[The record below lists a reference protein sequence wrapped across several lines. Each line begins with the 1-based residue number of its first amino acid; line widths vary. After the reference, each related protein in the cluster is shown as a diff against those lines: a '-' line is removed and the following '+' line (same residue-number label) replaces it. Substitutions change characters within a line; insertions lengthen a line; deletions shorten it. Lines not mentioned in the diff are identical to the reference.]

1 MIKEIVF
8 YHLHY
13 IKQESVM
20 EILYKTKKNISELFD
35 VPLKTL
41 NNDLTEMRRIEQFQ
55 RYILKPSHKRVYISI
70 EGYEQFLQYKQKK
83 YEEAM

>member
-8 YHLHY
+8 YHLYY

-20 EILYKTKKNISELFD
+20 E
-35 VPLKTL
+35 
-41 NNDLTEMRRIEQFQ
+41 DLTEMRRIEQFQ

-70 EGYEQFLQYKQKK
+70 EGYKQFLQYKQKK

>member
-13 IKQESVM
+13 IKQESAM
-20 EILYKTKKNISELFD
+20 ENLYKTKKNISELFD

-55 RYILKPSHKRVYISI
+55 CYILKPSHKRVYISI

>member
-8 YHLHY
+8 YHLYY

-20 EILYKTKKNISELFD
+20 ENLYKTKKNISELFD

-70 EGYEQFLQYKQKK
+70 EGYERFLQYKQKK